1 MIGLIAEKVGMT
13 QVFDESGVL
22 TPVTVIKVDEN
33 TVVGERTAEKN
44 GYSAVVL
51 GYGDIKKKHMT
62 KPYAGQFAEGV
73 EPRKKLVEFRDFEL
87 ECKPG
92 DKLGIEVFTD
102 IDTVDVIGTSKGKGY
117 AGVMKRHNFG
127 GGRATH
133 GSKFHRQNG
142 GVGMSSTPGKL
153 MKGLKMAGRMG
164 SDRVTVQ
171 NIKVVKVDAEKKVIL
186 IAGAVPGAAKS
197 LVLVRKA
204 IK

>member
-1 MIGLIAEKVGMT
+1 MIAEKVGMT

-62 KPYAGQFAEGV
+62 KPYAGQFAEGI

>member
-1 MIGLIAEKVGMT
+1 MT

-62 KPYAGQFAEGV
+62 KPYAGQFAEGI
-73 EPRKKLVEFRDFEL
+73 EPRKKLVEFRDFDL

>member
-1 MIGLIAEKVGMT
+1 MT

-51 GYGDIKKKHMT
+51 GYGDIKKKHVT
-62 KPYAGQFAEGV
+62 KPYAGQFAEGI

-92 DKLGIEVFTD
+92 DKLGIEVFSD

>member
-62 KPYAGQFAEGV
+62 KPYAGQFAEGI

>member
-13 QVFDESGVL
+13 QVFDENGVL
-22 TPVTVIKVDEN
+22 TPVTVVKVDEN

-44 GYSAVVL
+44 GYNAIVL
-51 GYGDIKKKHMT
+51 GYGDIKKNKVT
-62 KPYAGQFAEGV
+62 KPYAGQFAEGI
-73 EPRKKLVEFRDFEL
+73 EPTKKLVEIRDYEI
-87 ECKPG
+87 ECKAG
-92 DKLGIEVFTD
+92 DKLGIEVFAD
-102 IDTVDVIGTSKGKGY
+102 IDMVDVIGTSKGKGFQ
-117 AGVMKRHNFG
+117 GVMKRHNFG

-142 GVGMSSTPGKL
+142 GIGMSSTPSKIL
-153 MKGLKMAGRMG
+153 KGLKMAGRMG

-171 NIKVVKVDAEKKVIL
+171 NLKVVKVDAEKKVIL

-197 LVLVRKA
+197 LVLVRKS

>member
-1 MIGLIAEKVGMT
+1 MT
-13 QVFDESGVL
+13 QVFNESGVL

-51 GYGDIKKKHMT
+51 GYGDIKKKHVT
-62 KPYAGQFAEGV
+62 KPYAGQFAEGI

-92 DKLGIEVFTD
+92 DKLGIEVFND

>member
-13 QVFDESGVL
+13 QVFDENGVL
-22 TPVTVIKVDEN
+22 TPVTVVKVDEN

-44 GYSAVVL
+44 GYNAIVL
-51 GYGDIKKKHMT
+51 GYGNIKKNKIT
-62 KPYAGQFAEGV
+62 KPYAGQFAEGI
-73 EPRKKLVEFRDFEL
+73 EPTKKLIEIRDYEI
-87 ECKPG
+87 ECKAG
-92 DKLGIEVFTD
+92 DKLGIEVFAD
-102 IDTVDVIGTSKGKGY
+102 IDMVDVIGTSKGKGFQ
-117 AGVMKRHNFG
+117 GVMKRHNFG

-142 GVGMSSTPGKL
+142 GIGMSSTPSKIL
-153 MKGLKMAGRMG
+153 KGLKMAGRMG

-171 NIKVVKVDAEKKVIL
+171 NLKVVKVDAEKKVIL

-197 LVLVRKA
+197 LVLVRKS

>member
-13 QVFDESGVL
+13 QVFDENGVL
-22 TPVTVIKVDEN
+22 TPVTVVKVDEN

-44 GYSAVVL
+44 GYNAIVL
-51 GYGDIKKKHMT
+51 GYGDIKKNKVT
-62 KPYAGQFAEGV
+62 KPYAGQFAEGI
-73 EPRKKLVEFRDFEL
+73 EPTKKLIEIRDYEI
-87 ECKPG
+87 ECKAG
-92 DKLGIEVFTD
+92 DKLGIEVFAD
-102 IDTVDVIGTSKGKGY
+102 IDMVDVIGTSKGKGFQ
-117 AGVMKRHNFG
+117 GVMKRHNFG

-142 GVGMSSTPGKL
+142 GIGMSSTPSKIL
-153 MKGLKMAGRMG
+153 KGLKMAGRMG

-171 NIKVVKVDAEKKVIL
+171 NLKVVKVDAEKKVIL

-197 LVLVRKA
+197 LVLVRKS

>member
-1 MIGLIAEKVGMT
+1 MT

-51 GYGDIKKKHMT
+51 GYGDIKKKHVT
-62 KPYAGQFAEGV
+62 KPYAGQFAEGI

-92 DKLGIEVFTD
+92 DKLGIEVFAG

-186 IAGAVPGAAKS
+186 IAGAVPGTAKS

>member
-13 QVFDESGVL
+13 QVFNENGVL

-51 GYGDIKKKHMT
+51 GYGDIKKKHVT
-62 KPYAGQFAEGV
+62 KPYAGQFAEGM

-92 DKLGIEVFTD
+92 DKLGIEVFAD

>member
-13 QVFDESGVL
+13 QVFDENGVL
-22 TPVTVIKVDEN
+22 TPVTVVKVDEN

-44 GYSAVVL
+44 GYNAIVL
-51 GYGDIKKKHMT
+51 GYGEVKKNRIT
-62 KPYAGQFAEGV
+62 KPYAGQFAEGI
-73 EPRKKLVEFRDFEL
+73 EPTKKLVEIRDYEI
-87 ECKPG
+87 ECKAG
-92 DKLGIEVFTD
+92 DKLGIEVFAD
-102 IDTVDVIGTSKGKGY
+102 INMVDVIGTSKGKGFQ
-117 AGVMKRHNFG
+117 GVMKRHNFG

-142 GVGMSSTPGKL
+142 GIGMSSTPSKIL
-153 MKGLKMAGRMG
+153 KGLKMAGRMG

-171 NIKVVKVDAEKKVIL
+171 NLKVVKVDAEKKVIL

-197 LVLVRKA
+197 LVLVRKS

>member
-1 MIGLIAEKVGMT
+1 MT

-51 GYGDIKKKHMT
+51 GYGDIKKKHVT
-62 KPYAGQFAEGV
+62 KPYAGQFAEGI

-92 DKLGIEVFTD
+92 DKLGIEVFAD

-164 SDRVTVQ
+164 SDRVTVYSRST
-171 NIKVVKVDAEKKVIL
+171 V
-186 IAGAVPGAAKS
+186 
-197 LVLVRKA
+197 
-204 IK
+204 

>member
-1 MIGLIAEKVGMT
+1 MT

-44 GYSAVVL
+44 GYSAVFL
-51 GYGDIKKKHMT
+51 GYGDIKKKHVT
-62 KPYAGQFAEGV
+62 KPYAGQFAEGI

-92 DKLGIEVFTD
+92 DKLGIEVFSD

-171 NIKVVKVDAEKKVIL
+171 NIRVVKVDAEKKVIL

>member
-13 QVFDESGVL
+13 QVFDENGVL
-22 TPVTVIKVDEN
+22 TPVTVVKVDEN

-44 GYSAVVL
+44 GYNAIVL
-51 GYGDIKKKHMT
+51 GYGEVKKNRIT
-62 KPYAGQFAEGV
+62 KPYAGQFAEGI
-73 EPRKKLVEFRDFEL
+73 EPTKKLVEIRDYEI
-87 ECKPG
+87 ECKAG
-92 DKLGIEVFTD
+92 DKLGIEVFAD
-102 IDTVDVIGTSKGKGY
+102 IKMVDVIGTSKGKGFQ
-117 AGVMKRHNFG
+117 GVMKRHNFG

-142 GVGMSSTPGKL
+142 GIGMSSTPSKIL
-153 MKGLKMAGRMG
+153 KGLKMAGRMG

-171 NIKVVKVDAEKKVIL
+171 NLKVVKVDAEKKVIL

-197 LVLVRKA
+197 LVLVRKS

>member
-62 KPYAGQFAEGV
+62 KPYEGQFAEGI

>member
-13 QVFDESGVL
+13 QVFDENGVL

-51 GYGDIKKKHMT
+51 GYGDIKKKHVT
-62 KPYAGQFAEGV
+62 KPYAGQFAEGI

-92 DKLGIEVFTD
+92 DKLGIEVFSD

-186 IAGAVPGAAKS
+186 IAGAVPGSAKS

>member
-1 MIGLIAEKVGMT
+1 MT
-13 QVFDESGVL
+13 
-22 TPVTVIKVDEN
+22 TT
-33 TVVGERTAEKN
+33 
-44 GYSAVVL
+44 
-51 GYGDIKKKHMT
+51 
-62 KPYAGQFAEGV
+62 
-73 EPRKKLVEFRDFEL
+73 
-87 ECKPG
+87 
-92 DKLGIEVFTD
+92 
-102 IDTVDVIGTSKGKGY
+102 TSKGKGY

>member
-13 QVFDESGVL
+13 QVFNENGVL

-62 KPYAGQFAEGV
+62 KPYAGQFAEGI

>member
-51 GYGDIKKKHMT
+51 GYGDIKKKHVT
-62 KPYAGQFAEGV
+62 KPYAGQFAEGI

-92 DKLGIEVFTD
+92 DKLGIEVFSD

>member
-51 GYGDIKKKHMT
+51 GYGDIKKKHVT
-62 KPYAGQFAEGV
+62 KPYAGQFAEGI

-92 DKLGIEVFTD
+92 DKLGIEVFAG

-186 IAGAVPGAAKS
+186 IAGAVPGTAKS

>member
-33 TVVGERTAEKN
+33 TIVGERTVDKN
-44 GYSAVVL
+44 GYNAVVL
-51 GYGDIKKKHMT
+51 GYGDIKKKHLT
-62 KPYAGQFAEGV
+62 KPYAGQFTEGIA
-73 EPRKKLVEFRDFEL
+73 PRKKLVEVRDFEV

-92 DKLGIEVFTD
+92 DKFGVELFAD
-102 IDTVDVIGTSKGKGY
+102 IDMVDIVGTSKGKGFQ
-117 AGVMKRHNFG
+117 GVMKRHNFG

-164 SDRVTVQ
+164 GDRVTIQ
-171 NIKVVKVDAEKKVIL
+171 NIKVVKIDAEKKVIL
-186 IAGAVPGAAKS
+186 IAGTVPGAAKS
-197 LVLVRKA
+197 LLLVRKA

>member
-1 MIGLIAEKVGMT
+1 MT
-13 QVFDESGVL
+13 QVFNENGVL

-62 KPYAGQFAEGV
+62 KPYAGQFAEGI

>member
-1 MIGLIAEKVGMT
+1 MRGGAQGIKIRISGRLAGAEMARIQQHKEGRIPLHTFRADIDYGFAEANTTFGLIGVKVW
-13 QVFDESGVL
+13 VF
-22 TPVTVIKVDEN
+22 N
-33 TVVGERTAEKN
+33 GEILK
-44 GYSAVVL
+44 
-51 GYGDIKKKHMT
+51 
-62 KPYAGQFAEGV
+62 
-73 EPRKKLVEFRDFEL
+73 
-87 ECKPG
+87 
-92 DKLGIEVFTD
+92 TD
-102 IDTVDVIGTSKGKGY
+102 MKEDAVIGTSKGKGY

-186 IAGAVPGAAKS
+186 M
-197 LVLVRKA
+197 
-204 IK
+204 

>member
-1 MIGLIAEKVGMT
+1 MT

-62 KPYAGQFAEGV
+62 KPYEGQFAEGI

>member
-1 MIGLIAEKVGMT
+1 MT

>member
-1 MIGLIAEKVGMT
+1 MT

-51 GYGDIKKKHMT
+51 GYGDIKKKHVT
-62 KPYAGQFAEGV
+62 KPYAGQFAEGI

>member
-13 QVFDESGVL
+13 QVFDENGVL
-22 TPVTVIKVDEN
+22 TPVTVVKVDEN

-44 GYSAVVL
+44 GYNAIVL
-51 GYGDIKKKHMT
+51 GYGNIKKNKVT
-62 KPYAGQFAEGV
+62 KPYAGQFAEGI
-73 EPRKKLVEFRDFEL
+73 EPTKKLIEIRDYEI
-87 ECKPG
+87 ECKAG
-92 DKLGIEVFTD
+92 DKLGIEVFAD
-102 IDTVDVIGTSKGKGY
+102 IDMVDVIGTSKGKGFQ
-117 AGVMKRHNFG
+117 GVMKRHNFG

-142 GVGMSSTPGKL
+142 GIGMSSTPSKIL
-153 MKGLKMAGRMG
+153 KGLKMAGRMG

-171 NIKVVKVDAEKKVIL
+171 NLKVVKVDAEKKVIL

-197 LVLVRKA
+197 LVLVRKS

>member
-1 MIGLIAEKVGMT
+1 MT

-62 KPYAGQFAEGV
+62 KPYAGQFAEGI

>member
-51 GYGDIKKKHMT
+51 GYGDIKKKHVT
-62 KPYAGQFAEGV
+62 KPYAGQFAEGI

-92 DKLGIEVFTD
+92 DKLGIEGFAD

-186 IAGAVPGAAKS
+186 IAGAVPGSAKS

>member
-13 QVFDESGVL
+13 QVFDENGVL

-51 GYGDIKKKHMT
+51 GYGDIKKKHVT
-62 KPYAGQFAEGV
+62 KPYAGQFAEGI

-92 DKLGIEVFTD
+92 DKLGIEVFSD

-186 IAGAVPGAAKS
+186 IAGAVP
-197 LVLVRKA
+197 
-204 IK
+204 